1 MVDYAMHEHRE
12 PGLTGAA
19 SGVLFVVL
27 FISGLVPLGTLLGS
41 FGDEDATFDA
51 YFASSS
57 NRAGNIVGGALLA
70 ASAFVFLWFLHHLR
84 QSLQP
89 DDTRAATLANIMFS
103 AGLVFVVLVLVGT
116 AALVTVP
123 ITLAFGD
130 LFDTDDVL
138 EVGQAVLPQLGYV
151 VLALYALWAAA
162 VMVAVATVSA
172 RRSGSFPR
180 WLCRLGFV
188 ATGFIVL
195 LGFSGGMAF
204 FALPVWVLAVSV
216 NWFRTQRGR
225 PGENPIAP
233 GADAVSGLMGG

>member
-1 MVDYAMHEHRE
+1 MHEHSE
-12 PGLTGAA
+12 PGRTGAA
-19 SGVLFVVL
+19 SGVLFVIL
-27 FISGLVPLGTLLGS
+27 FIGGIVPLGTLLGS
-41 FGDEDATFDA
+41 FGDSDATFDA
-51 YFASSS
+51 YFASTS
-57 NRAGNIVGGALLA
+57 NRAGNIVGCVVLA

-89 DDTRAATLANIMFS
+89 DDTRAATLPNIMFS
-103 AGLVFVVLVLVGT
+103 AGLAFVVLVLVGT

-123 ITLAFGD
+123 ITLVFGG

-138 EVGQAVLPQLGYV
+138 KVGQAVLPQLGYV
-151 VLALYALWAAA
+151 VMALYALWAAA

-188 ATGFIVL
+188 ATAFIVL

-225 PGENPIAP
+225 PGENPIDAA
-233 GADAVSGLMGG
+233 ADVVSAVPHGS

>member
-1 MVDYAMHEHRE
+1 MHEHRQ
-12 PGLTGAA
+12 PGRAGAA

-27 FISGLVPLGTLLGS
+27 FVGGLVPLGTLLGS
-41 FGDEDATFDA
+41 FADEDATFNT
-51 YFASSS
+51 YFASTS
-57 NRAGNIVGGALLA
+57 NRAGNIVGGVLLA

-84 QSLQP
+84 QWLQP

-123 ITLAFGD
+123 ITLVFGD
-130 LFDTDDVL
+130 LFGTDDVL
-138 EVGQAVLPQLGYV
+138 KVGQAVLPQLGYV

-172 RRSGSFPR
+172 RRSGAFPR

-188 ATGFIVL
+188 ASGFIVL

-216 NWFRTQRGR
+216 NWFRTQGR
-225 PGENPIAP
+225 PGGTPIAHP
-233 GADAVSGLMGG
+233 GADVVSDGPDGP